1 MNDKWYRHIIGA
13 RTIKTGLATF
23 FTSLFCMLLNLT
35 PIFAI
40 LTAIVTIE
48 PTAKASLKKGYKRLP
63 ATVIG
68 ALFAVVFTY
77 VFGDQSPLSYA
88 LSATFTI
95 LICTKLNLQ
104 VGTTVAVLTSVAM
117 IPGIHEAYVFNFFSR
132 LLTALIGLVTAGLV
146 NFIILPPKY
155 YHQLEEQLALSEK
168 KMYRLFYERC
178 NELLLGKF
186 SSEKTSK
193 ELSKLNII
201 AQKVETLMSY
211 QRDELHYHK
220 NEDNWKLLNRLTNR
234 AYNNRLFISHLSNI
248 IYLPKHTS
256 IAFDAN
262 EKIALINISNSIND
276 IIQKGSFARQ
286 KKSTATLKSSVK
298 QMDEFD
304 QNQMKSTLIYEI
316 LLIYKILDSR
326 YAK

>member
-1 MNDKWYRHIIGA
+1 
-13 RTIKTGLATF
+13 
-23 FTSLFCMLLNLT
+23 
-35 PIFAI
+35 
-40 LTAIVTIE
+40 
-48 PTAKASLKKGYKRLP
+48 
-63 ATVIG
+63 
-68 ALFAVVFTY
+68 
-77 VFGDQSPLSYA
+77 
-88 LSATFTI
+88 
-95 LICTKLNLQ
+95 
-104 VGTTVAVLTSVAM
+104 
-117 IPGIHEAYVFNFFSR
+117 
-132 LLTALIGLVTAGLV
+132 
-146 NFIILPPKY
+146 
-155 YHQLEEQLALSEK
+155 
-168 KMYRLFYERC
+168 
-178 NELLLGKF
+178 
-186 SSEKTSK
+186 
-193 ELSKLNII
+193 
-201 AQKVETLMSY
+201 MSY

-262 EKIALINISNSIND
+262 EKIALINISNSING

-286 KKSTATLKSSVK
+286 KQSIATLKSSVK